1 MNNPVIILSA
11 LLSFL
16 SLVFL
21 IFLYIKTRSQGAN
34 SNKQLL
40 DVLVLEVRNIISSE
54 IKNFREESSL
64 NLRYNREEM
73 SNSLKSV
80 SETISQSLH
89 NNQEKVSVLTSTLL
103 EQLEKVKETVQ
114 GRLDFM
120 QQENAKKL
128 EEMRKTVDEKLQKTL
143 EERLSQSFKL
153 VSDRLEQVH
162 NGLGE
167 MKNLAVGVGDL
178 KKVLSNVK
186 TRGILGEIQLHSLL
200 ENILTSDQYVKDY
213 RPHENSATV
222 VEFAIK
228 LPGKGEDGESLYL
241 PIDSKFP
248 MESYSRLINAYEN
261 LGPEEVKVEIKALEN
276 DIKTFAKDI
285 KKYINPPATTDF
297 AVMFLPTEGLYAEI
311 ARNSTL
317 FDTLQRDYKVTIAGP
332 TTLSALL
339 TSFQMGFRTLAI
351 QKRSG
356 EIWKIL
362 GDVKK
367 EFGKFSEVLEK
378 AQEKLDQAG
387 TQLKNLIGTRTN
399 AINRRLNN
407 LSEVS
412 QDLLGDENVAA
423 NIATLP
429 NIDLDKVA

>member
-1 MNNPVIILSA
+1 MNVAITIISA
-11 LLSFL
+11 LLSLL
-16 SLVFL
+16 SFSLLVFIYL
-21 IFLYIKTRSQGAN
+21 KFKESSAKGNR
-34 SNKQLL
+34 QLL
-40 DVLVLEVRNIISSE
+40 DVLVLEVRSIISSE
-54 IKNFREESSL
+54 IKNFREENSS
-64 NLRYNREEM
+64 NLRHNREEM
-73 SNSLKSV
+73 SNSLKNI
-80 SETISQSLH
+80 SETISNSLN
-89 NNQEKVSVLTSTLL
+89 NNQEKISLLTSTLL

-128 EEMRKTVDEKLQKTL
+128 EEMRVTVDEKLQKTL
-143 EERLSQSFKL
+143 EERLSQSFKI
-153 VSDRLEQVH
+153 VSERLEQVH

-213 RPHENSATV
+213 RPHENSSAV

-228 LPGKGEDGESLYL
+228 LPGKGDDGEPLFL

-261 LGPEEVKVEIKALEN
+261 LGPEEVKTEIKALEN

-285 KKYINPPATTDF
+285 KKYINPPITTDF

-356 EIWKIL
+356 EIWRIL

-367 EFGKFSEVLEK
+367 EFSKFSEILEN
-378 AQEKLDQAG
+378 AQKKIDQAG
-387 TQLKNLIGTRTN
+387 THLKELIGTRTK
-399 AINRRLNN
+399 AINKRLNN
-407 LSEVS
+407 LSEVN
-412 QDLLGDENVAA
+412 QDLLGADSDPV
-423 NIATLP
+423 NIAALP
-429 NIDLDKVA
+429 IEDIDKAA